1 MPRLHAAAGG
11 SHGAGRWKPH
21 VKMGRRS
28 LRVSPAARFC
38 MGEAMAGWSWSR
50 RLAGL
55 ALLLGLL
62 GWGCRAQAP
71 GENVLLLYA
80 AASTTGVVEEIRGR
94 YTRQTGQA
102 VELNFASTATL
113 ATQIRSGAEA
123 DLFLA
128 ADEGW
133 TRVLTGIPGLV
144 ADRIDLL
151 GNGLAVVLPTG
162 SQRSLRSPREM
173 LEASFASVAMA
184 NPDSLVPAGLYARE
198 ALVRLGLWESLR
210 SRMVY
215 GDNVRTALAYVETG
229 SVAAGIV
236 YRTDALAS
244 SQVDLAFEIAPGLH
258 RKIRYPLLLLS
269 HGGRSDAARDL
280 FEYLQG
286 AEATALFRKHGF
298 TRLSEARPE

>member
-1 MPRLHAAAGG
+1 
-11 SHGAGRWKPH
+11 
-21 VKMGRRS
+21 MGWRS
-28 LRVSPAARFC
+28 LRLSPAARSC
-38 MGEAMAGWSWSR
+38 MGETMAGWSRNR
-50 RLAGL
+50 RLAGP

-71 GENVLLLYA
+71 GENALLLCA
-80 AASTTGVVEEIRGR
+80 AASAAGVVEEIRDQ
-94 YTRQTGQA
+94 YARQTGQA

-128 ADEGW
+128 ADEDW
-133 TRVLTGIPGLV
+133 ARVLADIPGLV
-144 ADRIDLL
+144 VERIDLL
-151 GNGLAVVLPTG
+151 GNGLVVVLPTG
-162 SQRSLRSPREM
+162 NKRSLRSPREL
-173 LEASFASVAMA
+173 LETSFASVAMA
-184 NPDSLVPAGLYARE
+184 NPDSMVPAGLYARE
-198 ALVRLGLWESLR
+198 ALVGLGLWESLR

-229 SVAAGIV
+229 SVGAGIV

-244 SQVDLAFEIAPGLH
+244 SRVDLAFEIAAGLH

-269 HGGRSDAARDL
+269 HGAHSHAARDL

-286 AEATALFRKHGF
+286 AEAAALFRKHGF
-298 TRLSEARPE
+298 ARLSKRKAE

>member
-1 MPRLHAAAGG
+1 
-11 SHGAGRWKPH
+11 
-21 VKMGRRS
+21 MG
-28 LRVSPAARFC
+28 
-38 MGEAMAGWSWSR
+38 SWSR
-50 RLAGL
+50 RLAGF

-71 GENVLLLYA
+71 VGNSLLLCA
-80 AASTTGVVEEIRGR
+80 AASTTGAVEEIRDR
-94 YTRQTGQA
+94 YTRQTGRA

-113 ATQIRSGAEA
+113 ATQIRSGAGV

-128 ADEGW
+128 ANEDW
-133 TRVLTGIPGLV
+133 ARVLTGIPGLV

-151 GNGLAVVLPTG
+151 GNDLVVVLPKG
-162 SQRSLRSPREM
+162 NGRSLGSPREL

-184 NPDSLVPAGLYARE
+184 NPDSMVPAGLYARE

-210 SRMVY
+210 SRMIY

-244 SQVDLAFEIAPGLH
+244 SRVDLALEIASRLH

-269 HGGRSDAARDL
+269 HGAHSAAAREL

-286 AEATALFRKHGF
+286 AEAAALFRKHGF
-298 TRLSEARPE
+298 AHLSEARPE